1 MFFYLVTVYLPITR
15 QIIAIKFFANIV
27 CILHFSSPF
36 ILLYLYIEPNDCM
49 IQSLFYLHNS
59 HVLTYFIHLE
69 ILIIL
74 PILAISIR
82 QIHTSICLYK
92 VCKDKISFQSVMEN
106 QDLNFG
112 KPFFTSEK

>member
-36 ILLYLYIEPNDCM
+36 ILLYLYIEPNNCM

-59 HVLTYFIHLE
+59 HVLLE
-69 ILIIL
+69 ILILL

-82 QIHTSICLYK
+82 QIHTSIFLYK
-92 VCKDKISFQSVMEN
+92 FCKDKISYQSVMEN
-106 QDLNFG
+106 QDLSFG
-112 KPFFTSEK
+112 NPFFTSEK